1 MKHRILMLWAGL
13 SPKYKRYLMLAL
25 GVSAIGIIVTMVS
38 PKQEENKKNRHTQE
52 TIKSVLTDRSTREIG
67 MDSLAA
73 DIKTLLKEKQ
83 KQDQE
88 LEKIKRNQA
97 ELDAKAGNSEDL
109 KHELEKLNNQ
119 FSELKDQNKILSDK
133 LENANKNKSNNDDN
147 NESETP
153 DHNKSGLD
161 PAKGD
166 TFNSKTNFKNANEY
180 FANAPLPQTKPTPP
194 SAGAKV
200 GDGSSSQPKNLT
212 ASNPAT
218 GIKINSFVETPDE
231 ESKAAEKKDEPIAYL
246 PSGSILT
253 GVLLNGMDAP
263 TGNAARKDPFP
274 ATLRIQKEAILP
286 NRFRSD
292 VRECFAIISGY
303 GDMSSERAYLR
314 AESISCVRKDGGI
327 IDTNLDAY
335 AVGEDGKAGVR
346 GRLVSKQGQIIAR
359 SLMAG
364 FLSGVSQAFNVNP
377 VPVISTSSTGQQQYD
392 QVFSNELLQ
401 GAAVKGA
408 SSGLDRIAKF
418 YLDMAESMFP
428 VVEVDAGRQIDL
440 IIKHGARL
448 QAQSVKDIKPIRQG
462 RNGNNS
468 YGNNA
473 NQNSQNYQPSENFTN
488 QGAYQSGMY
497 QNDNTTNTYGSN

>member
-25 GVSAIGIIVTMVS
+25 GVSVIGLIVTMVS
-38 PKQEENKKNRHTQE
+38 PKQDENKKNRHTQE

-73 DIKTLLKEKQ
+73 DIKTLLREKQ

-97 ELDAKAGNSEDL
+97 ELDSKAGNSEDL

-119 FSELKDQNKILSDK
+119 FLELKDQNKLLSEK
-133 LENANKNKSNNDDN
+133 LEHSNKNRPGNNNTN
-147 NESETP
+147 NSETS
-153 DHNKSGLD
+153 DSSKSGLESVKD
-161 PAKGD
+161 D

-180 FANAPLPQTKPTPP
+180 FANAPLPQTKPTSPG
-194 SAGAKV
+194 AGVK
-200 GDGSSSQPKNLT
+200 GSDGSSQPKNLT

-218 GIKINSFVETPDE
+218 GLKINSIVETPDDE
-231 ESKAAEKKDEPIAYL
+231 GKAAENKEEPIAYL

-448 QAQSVKDIKPIRQG
+448 QAQSVKDIKPTRQG

-468 YGNNA
+468 YGNNS

-488 QGAYQSGMY
+488 QGSYQSGMY
-497 QNDNTTNTYGSN
+497 QNNNTANTYNTN